1 MSTGER
7 VALAVHRGAPKH
19 IWYQR
24 GGANGR
30 ALVPWPPLDVNV
42 KNLEPDVVAR
52 LAEQAAAEGMS
63 QQEWVRQVLRRT
75 AARFSPA
82 ELLAQRES
90 SEPMSD
96 ADFARIR
103 KKAAARHKAAADR
116 LGATGRR
123 R

>member
-1 MSTGER
+1 M
-7 VALAVHRGAPKH
+7 
-19 IWYQR
+19 
-24 GGANGR
+24 
-30 ALVPWPPLDVNV
+30 

-63 QQEWVRQVLRRT
+63 QQEWMRQVLRRT

-96 ADFARIR
+96 ADFARLR
-103 KKAAARHKAAADR
+103 KKVAARRRVAMDR

>member
-1 MSTGER
+1 M
-7 VALAVHRGAPKH
+7 
-19 IWYQR
+19 
-24 GGANGR
+24 
-30 ALVPWPPLDVNV
+30 
-42 KNLEPDVVAR
+42 KNLEPAVVAR

-90 SEPMSD
+90 SEAAMSD
-96 ADFARIR
+96 ADFARLR
-103 KKAAARHKAAADR
+103 KKAGARHKAAAER